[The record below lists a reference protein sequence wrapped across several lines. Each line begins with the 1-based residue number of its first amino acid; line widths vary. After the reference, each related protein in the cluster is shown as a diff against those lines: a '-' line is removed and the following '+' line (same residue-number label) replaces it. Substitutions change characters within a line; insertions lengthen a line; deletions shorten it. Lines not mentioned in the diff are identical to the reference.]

1 MSGNIFGSLIDSVKE
16 VFSNPQVL
24 AQGVKDGN
32 IARTGNTEY
41 FIDGKD
47 SFHNMKDAEA
57 ASGRWQKR
65 AQDELIGLATIGIG
79 KTAQGLYKGGQTANT
94 VNKGIY
100 LGGKT
105 QPLLGMSKSLPATV
119 NTGTQLTTKGTTA
132 LAQTANTVNK
142 GNNWAK
148 RLTGTLALGTAVS
161 QSISEPSQKKAT
173 PVASRQRPKY
183 AVGKYNQKSYN
194 RLLQLQK
201 VYGGDLIRQKDGS
214 YFLRNKNGSFYG
226 NGRALNAKTGKMQNY
241 DLYGSGRFLN
251 GNPKQSN
258 SSNIVSTV
266 LDSNYLYGYRGKP
279 RTRMNNSESFKTA
292 WTNARNSGLG
302 TFTWNGKSYNTM
314 KKGET
319 QQDYNSWLSKQN
331 KAPQEASPTQGTP
344 GYSIHVGSENVTL
357 STPNGQTTDIT
368 NSHNISTL
376 INNGNYKAPNLGNA
390 ATNYLENR
398 PLDSYSELT
407 KHNFDRGDI
416 RQGMRANGINPYN
429 YSGSDRKQLRTYL
442 NNPTTDN
449 YTQSVSKVIGDSKI
463 QQNMLNNAVQNQT
476 SQYQLTK
483 PNLGYNTSQ
492 NSQLVNLKF
501 KQGGQMYKYAAG
513 AQMVQPQQT
522 DGQQGIE
529 QQAMSLVQAAMQ
541 GDQQAN
547 QTIQKIMQAA
557 QQGDQQAAQ
566 VAQLLKA
573 IVQQMKGSRKARLG
587 AKLDYIKQSIGEC
600 PEGQEVVYF
609 KKGGE
614 ICKVCAGKK
623 MQNGGKS
630 DPIKNFKKKKEQ
642 DAVKQAYQKNPY
654 TRGKSAKEIAE
665 MQRRNRQEAG
675 AGKGENDAN
684 VAPWNYKKK
693 R

>member
-1 MSGNIFGSLIDSVKE
+1 MFDFFDIFKVDPTISDPAV
-16 VFSNPQVL
+16 
-24 AQGVKDGN
+24 A
-32 IARTGNTEY
+32 
-41 FIDGKD
+41 
-47 SFHNMKDAEA
+47 A
-57 ASGRWQKR
+57 ASGITRDSKGTIHQKHT
-65 AQDELIGLATIGIG
+65 AASNKLADNLAAIATTAWGPVLEGTLIPSVEYAPIASKMLPKATN
-79 KTAQGLYKGGQTANT
+79 TA
-94 VNKGIY
+94 VNI
-100 LGGKT
+100 GGKT
-105 QPLLGMSKSLPATV
+105 QPLLGMSKSLPSV
-119 NTGTQLTTKGTTA
+119 KGTTA
-132 LAQTANTVNK
+132 LATKAANSGSKWTKGIAGTA
-142 GNNWAK
+142 
-148 RLTGTLALGTAVS
+148 ALGTAVG
-161 QSISEPSQKKAT
+161 QGVSEPSRKKGT
-173 PVASRQRPKY
+173 VITVNQNSKQNPKY
-183 AVGKYNQKSYN
+183 AIGKYNQRSYN
-194 RLLQLQK
+194 RLSQLQK

-214 YFLRNKNGSFYG
+214 YFLRNTYGSFYG

-251 GNPKQSN
+251 GNSKQSN

-292 WTNARNSGLG
+292 WTNSRNSGLG

-331 KAPQEASPTQGTP
+331 RAPQEASPTQGTP
-344 GYSIHVGSENVTL
+344 GYGIHVGSENVTL
-357 STPNGQTTDIT
+357 STPNGSTTDIT
-368 NSHNISTL
+368 NSHNVSTL

-390 ATNYLENR
+390 TTNYLENR

-416 RQGMRANGINPYN
+416 RQGMRANGINPYD

-449 YTQSVSKVIGDSKI
+449 YTQSVSKIIGDGKI

-522 DGQQGIE
+522 GGQQGIE
-529 QQAMSLVQAAMQ
+529 QQAMALVQAAMQ

-547 QTIQKIMQAA
+547 QTIQKIMQKA

-623 MQNGGKS
+623 MQDGGKS

-642 DAVKQAYQKNPY
+642 DAVKQAYQRNPY

-675 AGKGENDAN
+675 TGKGENDAK

-693 R
+693 K

>member
-1 MSGNIFGSLIDSVKE
+1 MFDFFDIFKADPTISDPAV
-16 VFSNPQVL
+16 
-24 AQGVKDGN
+24 A
-32 IARTGNTEY
+32 
-41 FIDGKD
+41 
-47 SFHNMKDAEA
+47 A
-57 ASGRWQKR
+57 ASGITRDANGTLHQKHT
-65 AQDELIGLATIGIG
+65 AVSNKLADNLAAIATTAWGPVLEGTLIPSVEYAPIASKMLPKATR
-79 KTAQGLYKGGQTANT
+79 
-94 VNKGIY
+94 
-100 LGGKT
+100 
-105 QPLLGMSKSLPATV
+105 
-119 NTGTQLTTKGTTA
+119 GTTA
-132 LAQTANTVNK
+132 LVQTANTVNK
-142 GNNWAK
+142 GNNWTK
-148 RLTGTLALGTAVS
+148 GLTGTLALGTAVG
-161 QSISEPSQKKAT
+161 QGISEPSQKKAT
-173 PVASRQRPKY
+173 PVASRQRSKY
-183 AVGKYNQKSYN
+183 AIGKYNQRSYN
-194 RLLQLQK
+194 RLSQLQK
-201 VYGGDLIRQKDGS
+201 IYGGDLIRQKDGS
-214 YFLRNKNGSFYG
+214 YFLRNTYGSFYG

-251 GNPKQSN
+251 GNSKQSN

-266 LDSNYLYGYRGKP
+266 GYRGKP

-344 GYSIHVGSENVTL
+344 GYGIHVGNGSVTL
-357 STPNGQTTDIT
+357 STPNGSTTDIT
-368 NSHNISTL
+368 NSHNVSTL

-416 RQGMRANGINPYN
+416 RQGMRANGINPYD

-449 YTQSVSKVIGDSKI
+449 YTQSVSKIIGDGKI

-483 PNLGYNTSQ
+483 PNLGYNPSQ

-513 AQMVQPQQT
+513 AQMVQPQQAS
-522 DGQQGIE
+522 GQQGIE
-529 QQAMSLVQAAMQ
+529 QQAMALVQAAMQ

-623 MQNGGKS
+623 MQDGGKS
-630 DPIKNFKKKKEQ
+630 DPIKNFKKKK
-642 DAVKQAYQKNPY
+642 DVTK
-654 TRGKSAKEIAE
+654 
-665 MQRRNRQEAG
+665 
-675 AGKGENDAN
+675 
-684 VAPWNYKKK
+684 
-693 R
+693 

>member
-1 MSGNIFGSLIDSVKE
+1 MFDFFDIFKVDPTISDPAV
-16 VFSNPQVL
+16 
-24 AQGVKDGN
+24 A
-32 IARTGNTEY
+32 
-41 FIDGKD
+41 
-47 SFHNMKDAEA
+47 A
-57 ASGRWQKR
+57 ASGITRDSKGTIHQKHT
-65 AQDELIGLATIGIG
+65 AASNQLAHNLAAISATAWGPVLEGTLIPSVEYTPIASKMLPKA
-79 KTAQGLYKGGQTANT
+79 ANS
-94 VNKGIY
+94 VINM
-100 LGGKT
+100 GGKT
-105 QPLLGMSKSLPATV
+105 QPLLGMSKSLPSV
-119 NTGTQLTTKGTTA
+119 KGTTA
-132 LAQTANTVNK
+132 LATKAANSGSKWTKGIAGTA
-142 GNNWAK
+142 
-148 RLTGTLALGTAVS
+148 ALGTAVG
-161 QSISEPSQKKAT
+161 QGVSEPSRKKGT
-173 PVASRQRPKY
+173 VITVNQNSKQNPKY
-183 AVGKYNQKSYN
+183 AIGKYNQRSYN
-194 RLLQLQK
+194 RLSQLQK

-214 YFLRNKNGSFYG
+214 YFLRNTYGSFYG

-251 GNPKQSN
+251 GNSKQSN

-331 KAPQEASPTQGTP
+331 RAPQEASPTQGTP
-344 GYSIHVGSENVTL
+344 GYGIHVGSKNVTL
-357 STPNGQTTDIT
+357 STPNGSTTDIT
-368 NSHNISTL
+368 NSHNVSTL

-390 ATNYLENR
+390 TTNYLENR

-429 YSGSDRKQLRTYL
+429 YLGSDRKQLRTYL

-449 YTQSVSKVIGDSKI
+449 YTQSVSKIIGDGKI

-513 AQMVQPQQT
+513 AQMVRPQQANSQ
-522 DGQQGIE
+522 DPIDQIAQIAAGSLQGDENSKQQLIQVLSNKEVAPKLLQIVDAGVKNQDKRAMIIAQAIKALQQGI
-529 QQAMSLVQAAMQ
+529 
-541 GDQQAN
+541 
-547 QTIQKIMQAA
+547 T
-557 QQGDQQAAQ
+557 
-566 VAQLLKA
+566 
-573 IVQQMKGSRKARLG
+573 RKARLG

-600 PEGQEVVYF
+600 QEGQEVVYF

-623 MQNGGKS
+623 MQDGGKS

-642 DAVKQAYQKNPY
+642 DAVKQAYQRNPY

-675 AGKGENDAN
+675 TGKGENDAK

-693 R
+693 K

>member
-1 MSGNIFGSLIDSVKE
+1 MSGNTFGSLVDSVKE

-119 NTGTQLTTKGTTA
+119 NTGTQLTTRGTM
-132 LAQTANTVNK
+132 
-142 GNNWAK
+142 
-148 RLTGTLALGTAVS
+148 ALGTAVG
-161 QSISEPSQKKAT
+161 QGISEPSQKKAT

-183 AVGKYNQKSYN
+183 AIGKYNQRSYN
-194 RLLQLQK
+194 RLSQLQK

-279 RTRMNNSESFKTA
+279 KTRMNNSKSFKTA

-331 KAPQEASPTQGTP
+331 KAPQKASPTQGTP
-344 GYSIHVGSENVTL
+344 GYGIHVGNGSVTL
-357 STPNGQTTDIT
+357 STPNGSTTDIT
-368 NSHNISTL
+368 NSHNVSTL

-416 RQGMRANGINPYN
+416 RQGMRTNGINPYD

-449 YTQSVSKVIGDSKI
+449 YTQSVGKIIGDGKI

-483 PNLGYNTSQ
+483 PNLGHSSNI
-492 NSQLVNLKF
+492 NNQLVSLKF

-522 DGQQGIE
+522 NSQDPIDQIAQIAAGSLQGDKNSKQQLIQVLSNKEIAPKLLQIVDAGVKNQDKRAMIIAQAIKALQQG
-529 QQAMSLVQAAMQ
+529 S
-541 GDQQAN
+541 
-547 QTIQKIMQAA
+547 T
-557 QQGDQQAAQ
+557 
-566 VAQLLKA
+566 
-573 IVQQMKGSRKARLG
+573 RKARLG
-587 AKLDYIKQSIGEC
+587 AKLNYIKQSIGEC

-630 DPIKNFKKKKEQ
+630 DPIKDFKKKK
-642 DAVKQAYQKNPY
+642 DITKQTYQRNPY

-675 AGKGENDAN
+675 END

>member
-79 KTAQGLYKGGQTANT
+79 KTAQGLYKGAQTANT

-105 QPLLGMSKSLPATV
+105 QPLLGMSKSLPAT
-119 NTGTQLTTKGTTA
+119 
-132 LAQTANTVNK
+132 
-142 GNNWAK
+142 
-148 RLTGTLALGTAVS
+148 R
-161 QSISEPSQKKAT
+161 
-173 PVASRQRPKY
+173 
-183 AVGKYNQKSYN
+183 
-194 RLLQLQK
+194 
-201 VYGGDLIRQKDGS
+201 
-214 YFLRNKNGSFYG
+214 
-226 NGRALNAKTGKMQNY
+226 
-241 DLYGSGRFLN
+241 
-251 GNPKQSN
+251 
-258 SSNIVSTV
+258 
-266 LDSNYLYGYRGKP
+266 
-279 RTRMNNSESFKTA
+279 
-292 WTNARNSGLG
+292 
-302 TFTWNGKSYNTM
+302 
-314 KKGET
+314 
-319 QQDYNSWLSKQN
+319 
-331 KAPQEASPTQGTP
+331 
-344 GYSIHVGSENVTL
+344 
-357 STPNGQTTDIT
+357 
-368 NSHNISTL
+368 
-376 INNGNYKAPNLGNA
+376 
-390 ATNYLENR
+390 
-398 PLDSYSELT
+398 
-407 KHNFDRGDI
+407 DRGDI
-416 RQGMRANGINPYN
+416 RQGMRANGINPYD
-429 YSGSDRKQLRTYL
+429 YSGSDRKQLKTYL

-449 YTQSVSKVIGDSKI
+449 YTQSVSKIIGDGKI

-483 PNLGYNTSQ
+483 PNLGYNPSQ
-492 NSQLVNLKF
+492 NNQLVNLKF
-501 KQGGQMYKYAAG
+501 EKGGQMYKYSAG
-513 AQMVQPQQT
+513 AQMVQPQQAS
-522 DGQQGIE
+522 GQQGIE
-529 QQAMSLVQAAMQ
+529 QQAMTLVQAAMQ

-566 VAQLLKA
+566 VAKLLQA

-614 ICKVCAGKK
+614 ICKICAGKK
-623 MQNGGKS
+623 MQDGGKS
-630 DPIKNFKKKKEQ
+630 DPIKNFKKKK
-642 DAVKQAYQKNPY
+642 DVAKQTYQRNPY

-665 MQRRNRQEAG
+665 MQRRNRQEAS

-693 R
+693 KMK

>member
-1 MSGNIFGSLIDSVKE
+1 MFDFFDIFKVDPTISDPAV
-16 VFSNPQVL
+16 
-24 AQGVKDGN
+24 A
-32 IARTGNTEY
+32 
-41 FIDGKD
+41 
-47 SFHNMKDAEA
+47 A
-57 ASGRWQKR
+57 ASGITRDSKGTIHQKHT
-65 AQDELIGLATIGIG
+65 AASNKLADNLAAIATTAWGPVLEGTLIPSVEYAPIASKMLPKA
-79 KTAQGLYKGGQTANT
+79 ANS
-94 VNKGIY
+94 VINM
-100 LGGKT
+100 GGKT
-105 QPLLGMSKSLPATV
+105 QPLLGMSKSLPSV
-119 NTGTQLTTKGTTA
+119 KGTTA
-132 LAQTANTVNK
+132 LATKAANSGSKWTKGIAGTA
-142 GNNWAK
+142 
-148 RLTGTLALGTAVS
+148 ALGTAVG
-161 QSISEPSQKKAT
+161 QGVSEPSRKKGT
-173 PVASRQRPKY
+173 VITVNQNSKQNPKY
-183 AVGKYNQKSYN
+183 AIGKYNQRSYN
-194 RLLQLQK
+194 RLSQLQK

-214 YFLRNKNGSFYG
+214 YFLRNTYGSFYG

-251 GNPKQSN
+251 GNSKQSN

-331 KAPQEASPTQGTP
+331 RAPQEASPTQGTP
-344 GYSIHVGSENVTL
+344 GYGIHVGSKNVTL
-357 STPNGQTTDIT
+357 STPNGSTTDIT
-368 NSHNISTL
+368 NSHNVSTL

-390 ATNYLENR
+390 TTNYLENR

-429 YSGSDRKQLRTYL
+429 YLGSDRKQLRTYL

-449 YTQSVSKVIGDSKI
+449 YTQSVSKIIGDGKI

-522 DGQQGIE
+522 SGQQGIE
-529 QQAMSLVQAAMQ
+529 QQAMALVQAAMQ
-541 GDQQAN
+541 GDQKAN

-566 VAQLLKA
+566 VAQLLKN

-623 MQNGGKS
+623 MQDGGKS

-642 DAVKQAYQKNPY
+642 DAVKQAYQRNPY

-665 MQRRNRQEAG
+665 MQRRNRQEAS

>member
-1 MSGNIFGSLIDSVKE
+1 MFDFFDIFKVDPTISDPAV
-16 VFSNPQVL
+16 
-24 AQGVKDGN
+24 A
-32 IARTGNTEY
+32 
-41 FIDGKD
+41 
-47 SFHNMKDAEA
+47 A
-57 ASGRWQKR
+57 ASGITRDSKGTIHQKHT
-65 AQDELIGLATIGIG
+65 AASNQLAHNLAAISA
-79 KTAQGLYKGGQTANT
+79 TAWGPVADGVLVPSVEYTPIASKMLPKAANS
-94 VNKGIY
+94 VINM
-100 LGGKT
+100 GGKT
-105 QPLLGMSKSLPATV
+105 QPLLGMSKSLPSV
-119 NTGTQLTTKGTTA
+119 KGTTA
-132 LAQTANTVNK
+132 LATKAANSGSKWTKGIAGTA
-142 GNNWAK
+142 
-148 RLTGTLALGTAVS
+148 ALGTAVG
-161 QSISEPSQKKAT
+161 QGVSEPSRKKGT
-173 PVASRQRPKY
+173 VITVNQNSKQNPKY
-183 AVGKYNQKSYN
+183 AIGKYNQRSYN
-194 RLLQLQK
+194 RLSQLQK

-214 YFLRNKNGSFYG
+214 YFLRNTYGSFYG

-251 GNPKQSN
+251 GNSKQSN

-344 GYSIHVGSENVTL
+344 GYGIHVGSENVTL
-357 STPNGQTTDIT
+357 STPNSSTTDIT
-368 NSHNISTL
+368 NSHNVSTL

-416 RQGMRANGINPYN
+416 RQGMRANGINPYD

-449 YTQSVSKVIGDSKI
+449 YTQSVSKIIGDGKI

-483 PNLGYNTSQ
+483 PNLGYNSNLNNQ
-492 NSQLVNLKF
+492 SVNLKF

-513 AQMVQPQQT
+513 AQMVQPQQAS
-522 DGQQGIE
+522 GQQGIE
-529 QQAMSLVQAAMQ
+529 QQAMALVQAAMQ

-600 PEGQEVVYF
+600 PEGQEIVYF

-623 MQNGGKS
+623 MQDGGKS

-642 DAVKQAYQKNPY
+642 DAVKQAYQRNPY

-675 AGKGENDAN
+675 AGKGENDAK

>member
-1 MSGNIFGSLIDSVKE
+1 MFDFFDIFKVDPTISDPAV
-16 VFSNPQVL
+16 
-24 AQGVKDGN
+24 A
-32 IARTGNTEY
+32 
-41 FIDGKD
+41 
-47 SFHNMKDAEA
+47 A
-57 ASGRWQKR
+57 ASGITRDSKGTIHQKHT
-65 AQDELIGLATIGIG
+65 AASNQLAHNLAAISTTAWGPVADGVLIPSVEYTPIASKMLPKA
-79 KTAQGLYKGGQTANT
+79 ANS
-94 VNKGIY
+94 VINM
-100 LGGKT
+100 GGKT
-105 QPLLGMSKSLPATV
+105 QPLLGMSKSLPSV
-119 NTGTQLTTKGTTA
+119 KGTTA
-132 LAQTANTVNK
+132 LATKAANSGSKWTKGIAGTA
-142 GNNWAK
+142 
-148 RLTGTLALGTAVS
+148 ALGTAVG
-161 QSISEPSQKKAT
+161 QGVSEPSRKKGT
-173 PVASRQRPKY
+173 VITVNQNSKQNPKY
-183 AVGKYNQKSYN
+183 AIGKYNQRSYN
-194 RLLQLQK
+194 RLSQLQK

-214 YFLRNKNGSFYG
+214 YFLRNTYGSFYG

-251 GNPKQSN
+251 GNSKQSN

-331 KAPQEASPTQGTP
+331 RAPQEASPTQGTP
-344 GYSIHVGSENVTL
+344 GYGIHVGSKNVTL
-357 STPNGQTTDIT
+357 STPNGSTTDIT
-368 NSHNISTL
+368 NSHNVSTL

-390 ATNYLENR
+390 TTNYLENR

-429 YSGSDRKQLRTYL
+429 YLGSDRKQLRTYL

-449 YTQSVSKVIGDSKI
+449 YTQSVSKIIGDGKI

-522 DGQQGIE
+522 SGQQGIE
-529 QQAMSLVQAAMQ
+529 QQAMALVQAAMQ

-547 QTIQKIMQAA
+547 QTIQKIMQKA

-623 MQNGGKS
+623 MQDGGKS

-642 DAVKQAYQKNPY
+642 DAVKQAYQRNPY

-675 AGKGENDAN
+675 TGKGENDAK

-693 R
+693 K

>member
-1 MSGNIFGSLIDSVKE
+1 MSGNIFGSLVDSVKE

-24 AQGVKDGN
+24 TQGVKDGN

-79 KTAQGLYKGGQTANT
+79 KTAQGLYKGAQTANT

-119 NTGTQLTTKGTTA
+119 NTSTQLATRGTTA
-132 LAQTANTVNK
+132 LTQTANTVNK
-142 GNNWAK
+142 GNNWTK
-148 RLTGTLALGTAVS
+148 GLTGTLALGTAVG
-161 QSISEPSQKKAT
+161 QGISEPSQKKAT

-183 AVGKYNQKSYN
+183 AIGKYNQRSYN
-194 RLLQLQK
+194 RLSQLQK

-251 GNPKQSN
+251 SNSKQSN

-266 LDSNYLYGYRGKP
+266 LDKNYLYGYKGKVQSKG
-279 RTRMNNSESFKTA
+279 NNTGSFKTA

-331 KAPQEASPTQGTP
+331 KAPQKVSPTQGTP
-344 GYSIHVGSENVTL
+344 GYGIHVGSENVTL
-357 STPNGQTTDIT
+357 STPNGSTTDIT
-368 NSHNISTL
+368 NSHNVSTL

-416 RQGMRANGINPYN
+416 RQGMRANGINPYD

-449 YTQSVSKVIGDSKI
+449 YTQSVSKIIGDGKI

-483 PNLGYNTSQ
+483 PNLRYNTSQ
-492 NSQLVNLKF
+492 NNQLVNLKF

-513 AQMVQPQQT
+513 AQIVQPQQVS
-522 DGQQGIE
+522 GQQGIE
-529 QQAMSLVQAAMQ
+529 QQAMALVQAAIQ
-541 GDQQAN
+541 GDKQAN

-557 QQGDQQAAQ
+557 QQGDQQAVQ
-566 VAQLLKA
+566 VAQLLQTIIQKM
-573 IVQQMKGSRKARLG
+573 QGSRKARLG
-587 AKLDYIKQSIGEC
+587 AKLNYFKQISEC

-614 ICKVCAGKK
+614 ICRVCVSKK
-623 MQNGGKS
+623 MQDGGKS
-630 DPIKNFKKKKEQ
+630 DPIKEFKK
-642 DAVKQAYQKNPY
+642 
-654 TRGKSAKEIAE
+654 
-665 MQRRNRQEAG
+665 RRNRKEMCKCG
-675 AGKGENDAN
+675 AKVSTRNQ
-684 VAPWNYKKK
+684 KKK

>member
-1 MSGNIFGSLIDSVKE
+1 MFDFFDIFKADPTASDPAV
-16 VFSNPQVL
+16 
-24 AQGVKDGN
+24 A
-32 IARTGNTEY
+32 
-41 FIDGKD
+41 
-47 SFHNMKDAEA
+47 A
-57 ASGRWQKR
+57 ASGITRDANGTLHQKHT
-65 AQDELIGLATIGIG
+65 AVSNKLADNLAAISA
-79 KTAQGLYKGGQTANT
+79 TAWGPVADGVLVPSVEYTPIASKMLPKAANS
-94 VNKGIY
+94 VINMGD
-100 LGGKT
+100 KT
-105 QPLLGMSKSLPATV
+105 QPLLGMSKSLPSV
-119 NTGTQLTTKGTTA
+119 KGTTT
-132 LAQTANTVNK
+132 LATKAANSGSKWIKRIAGTA
-142 GNNWAK
+142 
-148 RLTGTLALGTAVS
+148 ALGTAVE
-161 QSISEPSQKKAT
+161 QGVSEPSQKKAT

-183 AVGKYNQKSYN
+183 AIGKYNQRSYN
-194 RLLQLQK
+194 RLSQLQK

-258 SSNIVSTV
+258 SSDIVSTV

-279 RTRMNNSESFKTA
+279 KTRMNNSKSFKTA

-331 KAPQEASPTQGTP
+331 KVPQEASPTQGTP
-344 GYSIHVGSENVTL
+344 GYGIHVGNGSVTL
-357 STPNGQTTDIT
+357 STPNDSTTDIT
-368 NSHNISTL
+368 NSHNVSTL

-416 RQGMRANGINPYN
+416 RQGMRANGINPYD

-449 YTQSVSKVIGDSKI
+449 YTQSVSKIIGDGKI

-483 PNLGYNTSQ
+483 PNLANLRYDPSQ
-492 NSQLVNLKF
+492 NNQLVSLKF

-513 AQMVQPQQT
+513 AQMVQPQQAS
-522 DGQQGIE
+522 GQQGIE
-529 QQAMSLVQAAMQ
+529 QQAMALVQAAMQ

-630 DPIKNFKKKKEQ
+630 DPIKNFKKKK
-642 DAVKQAYQKNPY
+642 KMK
-654 TRGKSAKEIAE
+654 
-665 MQRRNRQEAG
+665 
-675 AGKGENDAN
+675 
-684 VAPWNYKKK
+684 
-693 R
+693 

>member
-1 MSGNIFGSLIDSVKE
+1 MFDFFDIFKVDPTISDPAV
-16 VFSNPQVL
+16 
-24 AQGVKDGN
+24 A
-32 IARTGNTEY
+32 
-41 FIDGKD
+41 
-47 SFHNMKDAEA
+47 A
-57 ASGRWQKR
+57 ASGITRDSKGTIHQKHT
-65 AQDELIGLATIGIG
+65 AASNKLADNLAAIATTAWGPVLEGTLIPSVEYAPIASKMLPKATN
-79 KTAQGLYKGGQTANT
+79 TA
-94 VNKGIY
+94 VNI
-100 LGGKT
+100 GGKT
-105 QPLLGMSKSLPATV
+105 QPLLGMSKSLPSV
-119 NTGTQLTTKGTTA
+119 KGTTA
-132 LAQTANTVNK
+132 LATKAANSGSKWTKGIAGTA
-142 GNNWAK
+142 
-148 RLTGTLALGTAVS
+148 ALGTAVG
-161 QSISEPSQKKAT
+161 QGVSEPSRKKGT
-173 PVASRQRPKY
+173 VITVNQNSKQNPKY
-183 AVGKYNQKSYN
+183 AIGKYNQRSYN
-194 RLLQLQK
+194 RLSQLQK

-214 YFLRNKNGSFYG
+214 YFLRNTYGSFYG

-251 GNPKQSN
+251 GNSKQSN

-331 KAPQEASPTQGTP
+331 RAPQEASPTQGTP
-344 GYSIHVGSENVTL
+344 GYGIHVGSKNVTL
-357 STPNGQTTDIT
+357 STPNGSTTDIT
-368 NSHNISTL
+368 NSHNVSTL

-390 ATNYLENR
+390 TTNYLENR

-429 YSGSDRKQLRTYL
+429 YLGSDRKQLRTYL

-449 YTQSVSKVIGDSKI
+449 YTQSVSKIIGDGKI

-522 DGQQGIE
+522 GGQQGIE
-529 QQAMSLVQAAMQ
+529 QQAMALVQAAMQ

-547 QTIQKIMQAA
+547 QTIQKIMQKA

-623 MQNGGKS
+623 MQDGGKS

-642 DAVKQAYQKNPY
+642 DAVKQAYQRNPY

-675 AGKGENDAN
+675 TGKGENDAK

-693 R
+693 K

>member
-1 MSGNIFGSLIDSVKE
+1 MTNFSNIFKADPTVSD
-16 VFSNPQVL
+16 L
-24 AQGVKDGN
+24 AV
-32 IARTGNTEY
+32 A
-41 FIDGKD
+41 
-47 SFHNMKDAEA
+47 A
-57 ASGRWQKR
+57 ASGITRDTNGTLHQKHAAVSNKLANNLAAIATTAWSPILRGFMGTVPLGNAVGQGVSERSQKR
-65 AQDELIGLATIGIG
+65 GAI
-79 KTAQGLYKGGQTANT
+79 
-94 VNKGIY
+94 
-100 LGGKT
+100 
-105 QPLLGMSKSLPATV
+105 
-119 NTGTQLTTKGTTA
+119 TTK
-132 LAQTANTVNK
+132 QN
-142 GNNWAK
+142 
-148 RLTGTLALGTAVS
+148 
-161 QSISEPSQKKAT
+161 
-173 PVASRQRPKY
+173 PKY
-183 AVGKYNQKSYN
+183 AVGKYNQKLYN

-226 NGRALNAKTGKMQNY
+226 NGRALNARTGKMQNY
-241 DLYGSGRFLN
+241 DLYGTGKFLN
-251 GNPKQSN
+251 NDSKQS
-258 SSNIVSTV
+258 SPSNVVSTV
-266 LDSNYLYGYRGKP
+266 LDKNYLNGYRGKVQSKGNNP
-279 RTRMNNSESFKTA
+279 RGFKTA
-292 WTNARNSGLG
+292 WTKARNSGLG

-314 KKGET
+314 KRGET
-319 QQDYNSWLSKQN
+319 QQQYNSRLSKQN
-331 KAPQEASPTQGTP
+331 KPTKQTAPTQGTP
-344 GYSIHVGSENVTL
+344 GYGIHVGNGSVTL
-357 STPNGQTTDIT
+357 STPNGSTTDIT
-368 NSHNISTL
+368 NSHNVSTL
-376 INNGNYKAPNLGNA
+376 INNGNYKAPNLGGMT
-390 ATNYLENR
+390 TNYLENR

-416 RQGMRANGINPYN
+416 RQGMRANGLNPYN
-429 YSGSDRKQLRTYL
+429 YSGSDRKELRTYL

-449 YTQSVSKVIGDSKI
+449 YTQSVSKIIGDGKI

-483 PNLGYNTSQ
+483 PNLEYDPSQ
-492 NSQLVNLKF
+492 NNQLVNLKF

-522 DGQQGIE
+522 SGQQGIE
-529 QQAMSLVQAAMQ
+529 QQAIALVQAAMQ
-541 GDQQAN
+541 GDQKAN

-566 VAQLLKA
+566 VAQLLKN

-600 PEGQEVVYF
+600 PEGQEVIYF

-623 MQNGGKS
+623 MQDGGKS
-630 DPIKNFKKKKEQ
+630 DPIKNFKKKK
-642 DAVKQAYQKNPY
+642 DITKQTYQRNPY

-665 MQRRNRQEAG
+665 MQRKNRQEAG

>member
-1 MSGNIFGSLIDSVKE
+1 MFDFFDIFKVDPTISDPAV
-16 VFSNPQVL
+16 
-24 AQGVKDGN
+24 A
-32 IARTGNTEY
+32 
-41 FIDGKD
+41 
-47 SFHNMKDAEA
+47 A
-57 ASGRWQKR
+57 ASGITRDSKGTIHQKHT
-65 AQDELIGLATIGIG
+65 AASNQLAHNLAAISATAWGPVLEGTLIPSVEYTPIASKMLPKA
-79 KTAQGLYKGGQTANT
+79 ANS
-94 VNKGIY
+94 VINM
-100 LGGKT
+100 GGKT
-105 QPLLGMSKSLPATV
+105 QPLLGMSKSLPSV
-119 NTGTQLTTKGTTA
+119 KGTTA
-132 LAQTANTVNK
+132 LATKAANSGSKWTKGIAGTA
-142 GNNWAK
+142 
-148 RLTGTLALGTAVS
+148 ALGTAVG
-161 QSISEPSQKKAT
+161 QGVSEPSRKKGT
-173 PVASRQRPKY
+173 VITVNQNSKQNPKY
-183 AVGKYNQKSYN
+183 AIGKYNQRSYN
-194 RLLQLQK
+194 RLSQLQK

-214 YFLRNKNGSFYG
+214 YFLRNTYGSFYG

-251 GNPKQSN
+251 GNSKQSN

-331 KAPQEASPTQGTP
+331 RAPQEASPTQGTP
-344 GYSIHVGSENVTL
+344 GYGIHVGSKNVTL
-357 STPNGQTTDIT
+357 STPNGSTTDIT
-368 NSHNISTL
+368 NSHNVSTL

-390 ATNYLENR
+390 TTNYLENR

-429 YSGSDRKQLRTYL
+429 YLGSDRKQLRTYL

-449 YTQSVSKVIGDSKI
+449 YTQSVSKIIGDGKI

-522 DGQQGIE
+522 GGQQGIE
-529 QQAMSLVQAAMQ
+529 QQAMALVQAAMQ

-547 QTIQKIMQAA
+547 QTIQKIMQKA

-623 MQNGGKS
+623 MQDGGKS

-642 DAVKQAYQKNPY
+642 DAVKQAYQRNPY

-675 AGKGENDAN
+675 TGKGENDAK

-693 R
+693 K